1 MANIFL
7 KACPECARSAAVG
20 APVCSCGY
28 TFQSGETQLDT
39 SQEDIAREEA
49 LYEEYLSARAEQAAE
64 AARVAKHLTELFPHD
79 RQKALEF
86 ANLELAAQVA
96 KADLASQRERLAEIT
111 QALRDALNSAAC
123 QAA

>member
-7 KACPECARSAAVG
+7 KACPECARTTAVAASI
-20 APVCSCGY
+20 CSCGY
-28 TFQSGETQLDT
+28 TFQGRGTQLEA

-49 LYEEYLSARAEQAAE
+49 LYEEYLSARAEQAVE
-64 AARVAKHLTELFPHD
+64 AARVAKHLAELFPHD
-79 RQKALEF
+79 RQKALDL
-86 ANLELAAQVA
+86 ANLELAAGVA

-111 QALRDALNSAAC
+111 KALTDSANSSAY

>member
-7 KACPECARSAAVG
+7 KACPECAGSTDVAAT
-20 APVCSCGY
+20 VCSCGY
-28 TFQSGETQLDT
+28 TFQSGQAQLDA

-64 AARVAKHLTELFPHD
+64 AARVAKHLAELFPHD

-86 ANLELAAQVA
+86 ANLKLAAQLA
-96 KADLASQRERLAEIT
+96 KADLASQRERLAEMT
-111 QALRDALNSAAC
+111 QALRDSMNSATC